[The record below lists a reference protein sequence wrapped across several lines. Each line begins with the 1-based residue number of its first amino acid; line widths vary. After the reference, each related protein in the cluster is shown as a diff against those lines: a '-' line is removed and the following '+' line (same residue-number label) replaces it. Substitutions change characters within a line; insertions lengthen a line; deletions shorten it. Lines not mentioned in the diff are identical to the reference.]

1 MCAEAVF
8 IDSNGDSGMNDHLG
22 RLDDSGELL
31 RRYLTSIPDTER
43 LRELLHPDV
52 SFTLYA
58 TTGRTNRGRDRILR
72 GLEREFTDFYNRDS
86 FSLKVIDSFG
96 CGESAAARFVIT
108 AQTQRG
114 PYQNHYA
121 ILARF
126 RDGLLIEA
134 WEYVDSASARDQLG
148 GANARSQ

>member
-1 MCAEAVF
+1 
-8 IDSNGDSGMNDHLG
+8 MNDDDLY
-22 RLDDSGELL
+22 LDDSGELL
-31 RRYLTSIPDTER
+31 RRYLNAIPDTER

-58 TTGRTNRGRDRILR
+58 PSGRTNTGRDRILR
-72 GLEREFTDFYNRDS
+72 GLEREFSDFYKRDS
-86 FSLKVIDSFG
+86 FFLNVIDSFG

-108 AQTQRG
+108 AETQRG

-126 RDGLLIEA
+126 CDGLLIEA
-134 WEYVDSASARDQLG
+134 WEYVDSAGARDQLERP
-148 GANARSQ
+148 ADHS

>member
-1 MCAEAVF
+1 
-8 IDSNGDSGMNDHLG
+8 MNDDLG
-22 RLDDSGELL
+22 RLADSGELL
-31 RRYLTSIPDTER
+31 RQYLASIPDTER
-43 LRELLHPDV
+43 LRALLHPDV

-58 TTGRTNRGRDRILR
+58 SSGRTNTGRDRILR
-72 GLEREFTDFYNRDS
+72 GLEREFTDFYRRDS
-86 FSLKVIDSFG
+86 FSLNVIDSFG

-108 AQTQRG
+108 AETQRG

-134 WEYVDSASARDQLG
+134 WEYVDSVSARDQLG
-148 GANARSQ
+148 GATARSG